1 MQNNSTTTSS
11 QQQTNSSNEPSTVWE
26 KLEYLL
32 SQCRDSRKLVLVIVA
47 IGLLLDNM
55 LLTSVVPIIPAFLY
69 ELNHEKDLAKLNE
82 SLATTTTTST
92 LTTPINGKL
101 SQIDQTFLQ
110 QSQLLNRL
118 FFAPNSPLAKKLNP
132 ECEKELEDYLI
143 NNVETTTMTDDDSA
157 TTRMNRITTLSA
169 IDAHELRHKE
179 LVNENTEVGV
189 MFASKPI
196 VQAITNP
203 FVGPLTN
210 KIGYSIPLFMGLIL
224 LFFSTMIFAV
234 GSSYATLFMAR
245 SLQGIGSAFTS
256 VAGMGLLADKYPDD
270 RERGNSMAIA
280 LGGLALGVLIGPPFG
295 GIMYE
300 FIGKSAPFII
310 LAMFALLDGCL
321 QLLVL
326 QPKVVREEQE
336 GASLLT
342 LIRDPYILVAAGAIT
357 FANIGIA
364 ILEPSL
370 PLWMMDTMESSNWEQ
385 GAAFLPASI
394 SYLIGTNIFGPLGHR
409 MGRWLASMCGL
420 IIIGLALLYIPM
432 ATDLSELIVP
442 NALIGFA
449 IGMVDSS
456 MMPMLGYLV
465 DIRHTSIYGSVYAIG
480 DVAFC
485 IGFTIGP
492 VLSGTLVS
500 WFGFTGLCTT
510 SAFISFAFAPCMLM
524 LRNPP
529 CTNQFTTKSQQTQLL
544 NNQEG
549 AVKYVSY
556 TDDLDSPD
564 IESSSVI
571 GGGSN
576 VTGYSRNKSF
586 DMVP

>member
-1 MQNNSTTTSS
+1 
-11 QQQTNSSNEPSTVWE
+11 
-26 KLEYLL
+26 
-32 SQCRDSRKLVLVIVA
+32 
-47 IGLLLDNM
+47 
-55 LLTSVVPIIPAFLY
+55 
-69 ELNHEKDLAKLNE
+69 
-82 SLATTTTTST
+82 
-92 LTTPINGKL
+92 
-101 SQIDQTFLQ
+101 
-110 QSQLLNRL
+110 
-118 FFAPNSPLAKKLNP
+118 
-132 ECEKELEDYLI
+132 
-143 NNVETTTMTDDDSA
+143 
-157 TTRMNRITTLSA
+157 
-169 IDAHELRHKE
+169 
-179 LVNENTEVGV
+179 
-189 MFASKPI
+189 
-196 VQAITNP
+196 
-203 FVGPLTN
+203 
-210 KIGYSIPLFMGLIL
+210 
-224 LFFSTMIFAV
+224 MIFAV

-336 GASLLT
+336 GASLMT
-342 LIRDPYILVAAGAIT
+342 LIRDPYIIVAAGAIT
-357 FANIGIA
+357 FANLGIA

-370 PLWMMDTMESSNWEQ
+370 PLWMMDTMESTNWEQ

-465 DIRHTSIYGSVYAIG
+465 DIRHTSVYGSVYAIG

-510 SAFISFAFAPCMLM
+510 SALISFAFAPCMLM

-529 CTNQFTTKSQQTQLL
+529 CTNQTTSKSQQTQLL
-544 NNQEG
+544 NSQEG

-556 TDDLDSPD
+556 TNDLDSPD
-564 IESSSVI
+564 LESSSAI
-571 GGGSN
+571 GGGGGSLN
-576 VTGYSRNKSF
+576 NYSRNKSF